1 MINFEPPWFGGI
13 TEQVNL
19 IIDGQSSSHGQ
30 GKWKGGAGYN
40 VPPPIVHTHLC
51 QGRHAVN
58 FITRSSP
65 ASSYNDILGLKI
77 VIN

>member
-1 MINFEPPWFGGI
+1 MAEPLWFGEI

-19 IIDGQSSSHGQ
+19 IIDGQSSRSDQ
-30 GKWKGGAGYN
+30 GSRKRGAGYN

-51 QGRHAVN
+51 QGRQFLVN
-58 FITRSSP
+58 LAY
-65 ASSYNDILGLKI
+65 ASSHNDILGLKI

>member
-19 IIDGQSSSHGQ
+19 IIDGQSSRCDQ
-30 GKWKGGAGYN
+30 GSRKGGAGYN

-51 QGRHAVN
+51 QGRIAAN
-58 FITRSSP
+58 FTCWSSY

-77 VIN
+77 AIN

>member
-19 IIDGQSSSHGQ
+19 IIDGQSSRFDQ
-30 GKWKGGAGYN
+30 GSRKRGAGYN

-51 QGRHAVN
+51 HGRIAVN
-58 FITRSSP
+58 FSIRSSI
-65 ASSYNDILGLKI
+65 ASSYNDILGLKL